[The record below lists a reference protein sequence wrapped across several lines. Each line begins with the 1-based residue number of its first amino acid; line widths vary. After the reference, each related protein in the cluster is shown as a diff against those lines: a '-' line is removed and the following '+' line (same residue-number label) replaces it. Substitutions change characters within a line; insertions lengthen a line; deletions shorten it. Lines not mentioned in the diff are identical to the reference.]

1 MLKIGLVLIQTLI
14 VTVIKVPE
22 GRLVNPDICTVVEF
36 GREYFKLLELIVDVF
51 ANTEP

>member
-1 MLKIGLVLIQTLI
+1 M

-22 GRLVNPDICTVVEF
+22 GRLVKPDICTVLEL
-36 GREYFKLLELIVDVF
+36 GREYFKLLEFMVDVF